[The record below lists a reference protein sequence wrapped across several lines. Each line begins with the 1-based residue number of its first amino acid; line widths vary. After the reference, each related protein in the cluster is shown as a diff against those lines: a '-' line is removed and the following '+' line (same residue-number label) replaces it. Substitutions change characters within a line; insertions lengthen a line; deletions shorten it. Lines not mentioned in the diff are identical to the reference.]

1 MLNPSQ
7 PIDPKYF
14 EGLSQ
19 NSESLDY
26 SDDKIKSQSIGKMFE
41 SLFEDNRK
49 IGIGLRLNW
58 LLRDFSNFFYD
69 IKWAI
74 RNHYKWRKI
83 IRNLRPWEGFHG
95 LITVM
100 QTHLGDYIET
110 EEKYGHAEEEYK
122 KNKIFTAKETLE
134 ILGRMKNPDEYT
146 DKRRNEVTS
155 RYPDYKT
162 LNEEY
167 ENGGSSSGGDF
178 IEQSKGWAGI
188 NGGNE
193 PQEGYFEFIDGRLKL
208 AKSLDQNET
217 NRLLAEIVNY
227 NIELKNAYKQANI
240 DFEKDIDR
248 LGQLLKEN
256 LYTWWD

>member
-1 MLNPSQ
+1 MLIQSQ
-7 PIDPKYF
+7 PLDPKYS

-26 SDDKIKSQSIGKMFE
+26 SDDNIKSQSIGKMFE
-41 SLFEDNRK
+41 SLLDDNRK

-58 LLRDFSNFFYD
+58 LWRDFTNFFYD

-74 RNHYKWRKI
+74 RNHYKWRKTM
-83 IRNLRPWEGFHG
+83 RNLRPWEGFHG
-95 LITVM
+95 FITVM
-100 QTHLGDYIET
+100 QTHLRDYIET

-122 KNKIFTAKETLE
+122 KNKIFTAKETLD
-134 ILGRMKNPDEYT
+134 ILERMKNPDDYT
-146 DKRRNEVTS
+146 DKRRNEVNS

-167 ENGGSSSGGDF
+167 ENGGSSFGGDF
-178 IEQSKGWAGI
+178 IEQDKGWAGI
-188 NGGNE
+188 KGGND
-193 PQEGYFEFIDGRLKL
+193 PQEGYFEFVNERLTL
-208 AKSLDQNET
+208 VESPDQNET
-217 NRLLAEIVNY
+217 NRLLTEIANY
-227 NIELKNAYKQANI
+227 NKEIRNAYEQANS